1 MSYRQRTRDL
11 VKASPLT
18 LGSRLGRRAVYL
30 DVSVLE
36 LAQLTGATRK
46 TCYNWLMGGFVIP
59 AYRERLTKL
68 YNIMKSSATREDA
81 LKRASKELGIK
92 L

>member
-18 LGSRLGRRAVYL
+18 LGSRLARRAVYL
-30 DVSVLE
+30 DVSIQE
-36 LAQLTGATRK
+36 LSSLTGATRK
-46 TCYNWLMGGFVIP
+46 TLYNWFAGGWVIP
-59 AYRERLTKL
+59 AYRERVSKVYEILKE
-68 YNIMKSSATREDA
+68 APTRDEA
-81 LKRASKELGIK
+81 LKRASKALNVS